1 MASRNRKTAART
13 LSLITFVELP
23 GAIFHSRAAVDD
35 HLQHALA
42 EHQMKKDFIESGCEC
57 EASLWHDAWFEFGWS
72 DSEIVAFIA
81 NPTLHTEASYYA
93 AADDFPY
100 AMAA

>member
-1 MASRNRKTAART
+1 MTSRNRKVAAHT

-23 GAIFHSRAAVDD
+23 GAIFHSREAVDD
-35 HLQHALA
+35 HLERALA

-57 EASLWHDAWFEFGWS
+57 EAAFWHDASFEFGWS
-72 DSEIVAFIA
+72 DRDIVAFIA
-81 NPTLHTEASYYA
+81 NPTLYCSASYYA